1 MKANERMAAFL
12 DDKAA
17 KADRKL
23 FVRNLGELLSQ
34 TRNDVVSAELDD
46 NEIVTI
52 TYKGGHTQEVNVE
65 ADSYIAIIRDV
76 IKRI

>member
-1 MKANERMAAFL
+1 MKANENIAMYM
-12 DDKAA
+12 DEKAA

-34 TRNDVVSAELDD
+34 TREDVVSAELDD

-52 TYKGGHTQEVNVE
+52 TYKGGHTREVNVM
-65 ADSYIAIIRDV
+65 ADSYKAIIRDV
-76 IKRI
+76 VKRI